1 MEQDIDIN
9 LIHISELSSSKS
21 LDREDLLLISK
32 HDETIDKN
40 YVSMKSTVGQLESDL
55 STIIKNDISVDE
67 INRKINIL

>member
-32 HDETIDKN
+32 HDETIDKKLCFN
-40 YVSMKSTVGQLESDL
+40 
-55 STIIKNDISVDE
+55 E
-67 INRKINIL
+67 INSRST